1 MKEVYALRSQ
11 NASWRRAVLAGIV
24 ATLVFSLLL
33 GLAPLI
39 GSPRINVPLWD
50 GTLVTLN
57 LKAALVVGYILEFGV
72 GILLARVY
80 ERFTPGVQSTPL
92 ARGAVYGLALWAL
105 LMTVGLPLF
114 SVASPL
120 VTHGL
125 LLSPGFFA
133 WHFGLATTL
142 LLLVSLLMYGMTVGY
157 LLDSSVLRP
166 RPS

>member
-11 NASWRRAVLAGIV
+11 NASWRRAVFAGLV

-33 GLAPLI
+33 RLAPLI
-39 GSPRINVPLWD
+39 GSPRIDVPLWD

-57 LKAALVVGYILEFGV
+57 LRAALVVGYVLEFGV
-72 GILLARVY
+72 GILLARLY
-80 ERFTPGVQSTPL
+80 ERLTPGLKSTPL

-105 LMTVGLPLF
+105 LMIVGLPVF
-114 SVASPL
+114 SLASPL

-142 LLLVSLLMYGMTVGY
+142 LLLVSLLMYGITVSY
-157 LLDSSVLRP
+157 LLDSPVLRP
-166 RPS
+166 TPN